1 MSEIRIL
8 LREVRIALKRPRM
21 IPNEKRMLLARVEAY
36 LNRRGKKHDSQ

>member
-21 IPNEKRMLLARVEAY
+21 IPNEKKMLLTRVEAY
-36 LNRRGKKHDSQ
+36 LNRRKEKHDSK